1 MGVTELSR
9 MLGTNPNLALSVL
22 ERLGRW
28 EAGRSAGGV
37 DPQRKGWRR
46 LQDRGGDDSSSTT
59 SSTSS
64 GEKTPPTKAPKP
76 PPKAPKKKPRPRHFE
91 SSDEEAPPP
100 PPQGQQGK
108 PKPKA
113 KPHAKGKGKANPPA
127 NPRPPLCKKGAGTP
141 MEMCRVWGTPGM
153 SLGRR
158 GAMGDRQPSDGVGGF
173 G

>member
-22 ERLGRW
+22 EVSGRW
-28 EAGRSAGGV
+28 EAGRSAGGMA
-37 DPQRKGWRR
+37 PKRKGWGR
-46 LQDRGGDDSSSTT
+46 LQDRGGVTAVAAAAAAARAA
-59 SSTSS
+59 
-64 GEKTPPTKAPKP
+64 GRRH
-76 PPKAPKKKPRPRHFE
+76 RPRHFE

-100 PPQGQQGK
+100 KGSKGK

-113 KPHAKGKGKANPPA
+113 KPQAKGKGKPPPP

-141 MEMCRVWGTPGM
+141 MGMCRVWGTPGM

-158 GAMGDRQPSDGVGGF
+158 GAMGGPSAK
-173 G
+173 